1 MKRSIGSSSHSM
13 CIVVRPLGRCRFR
26 SVVLGVA
33 LLVGVADPC
42 CCSLLAQSE
51 PLQEARF
58 DRPVELAK
66 LEKDAIT
73 ESSGLAPSHVSPNVF
88 WTHND
93 SGDEPRVFAFDRQ
106 GQHLGTSHFL
116 GAQAKDWEDMGSFRL
131 NGRSYLFVA
140 DVGDN
145 RGKRESYSIY
155 IAREPENPKRD
166 TRAIAIDFQYSDG
179 SHNCEAVA
187 YDGTTG
193 AFLLVEK
200 AVRLRSRVYQ
210 LQWPARNNAN
220 ERMRTA
226 TLVGEV
232 SVPIATAADVSA
244 DGLNLVVAT
253 YGKGY
258 FVRRRP
264 NESWQAALNRPGH
277 TIALPPRRQGES
289 ICFDAAG
296 ENLYLT
302 SEKRPCP
309 LFEMKR
315 ISEN

>member
-1 MKRSIGSSSHSM
+1 MKHPVGPSSHVA
-13 CIVVRPLGRCRFR
+13 CIVARPNGRCRLPL
-26 SVVLGVA
+26 VVLGITT
-33 LLVGVADPC
+33 LVGAANPRC
-42 CCSLLAQSE
+42 CLLLAQTE
-51 PLQEARF
+51 PVEEVRF
-58 DRPVELAK
+58 DTPVELAK

-73 ESSGLAPSHVSPNVF
+73 ESSGLAPSQQSPDVF

-106 GQHLGTSHFL
+106 GRHLGTSHFL
-116 GAQAKDWEDMGSFRL
+116 GAKSKDWEDMGSFRL

-145 RGKRESYSIY
+145 GGKRESYSIY

-166 TRAIAIDFQYSDG
+166 TRAIAIEFQYSDG

-193 AFLLVEK
+193 VFLLIEK

-210 LQWPARNNAN
+210 LPWPPRNDANAG
-220 ERMRTA
+220 MLTA

-232 SVPIATAADVSA
+232 AVPIATAADISA

-258 FVRRRP
+258 FVSRHP
-264 NESWQAALNRPGH
+264 NETWPMALNRPGQ

-296 ENLYLT
+296 KNLFLT